1 MQQQIL
7 LKTLNAIGAIVYV
20 IDVETE
26 EILFANEACKRE
38 FGEVEGKQCYVGI
51 HRLEET
57 CSFCIIKNNADK
69 HKIGTTVEWEYQNRF
84 NGKIYQSHDTIVEWT
99 NGKIAKVQVAFD
111 ITEKTKTESELK
123 KSEARFR
130 SLFEGHRA
138 MMYIVDPT
146 NGTLIDVNN
155 AAAEFYGY
163 GVDELRGEHISKI
176 HTFTKEQIDEAR
188 QRAANSPQTLF
199 MVNHRLRNGE
209 IRSMEIYTSPV
220 EVEGKKALF
229 SILHDV
235 TERTKAEDALKH
247 LNETLELRVEQ
258 ESAKRVEQERVMMQQ
273 SRMAAMGEMIGSI
286 AHQWRQPL
294 NALGIMVQDTLV
306 AQRYG
311 EMNEEYLEEFVKK
324 SMMQVRF
331 MSSTIDD
338 FRNFFRQDT
347 EAQPFNITL
356 LINEVVQ
363 MISAQLTTN
372 AIGLNIQ
379 ICHDCEPIS
388 KGYANEF
395 KQVVLNIITNA
406 KDQLLSKKTASPK
419 IDIEIFQTQS
429 QNIITISDNAG
440 GIEVDILEKIFDPY
454 FTTKAPDKGT
464 GIGLYMAKTIIE
476 SHMHGEL
483 DVENDKQGAKF
494 TIKIPR
500 A

>member
-1 MQQQIL
+1 LQKQIL

-26 EILFANEACKRE
+26 EILFANDACKRE
-38 FGEVEGKQCYVGI
+38 FGEVEGKQCYAGI
-51 HRLEET
+51 HKLDET
-57 CSFCIIKNNADK
+57 CSFCVLKDNANK

-84 NGKIYQSHDTIVEWT
+84 NGKFYQSHDTIVEWT

-123 KSEARFR
+123 KSETRFR
-130 SLFEGHRA
+130 SLFERHRA
-138 MMYIVDPT
+138 MMYIVDPA
-146 NGTLIDVNN
+146 NGILLDINS

-163 GVDELRGEHISKI
+163 AIDELKGEHISKI

-188 QRAANSPQTLF
+188 QRAALSPQTFF

-209 IRSMEIYTSPV
+209 IRNMEIYTSPI
-220 EVEGKKALF
+220 EIEGKKSLF
-229 SILHDV
+229 SILHDI
-235 TERTKAEDALKH
+235 TERKKAEDELKQ
-247 LNETLELRVEQ
+247 LNETLELRVTQ
-258 ESAKRVEQERVMMQQ
+258 ESTKRVEQERVMMQQ

-347 EAQPFNITL
+347 EAHSFYIPL
-356 LINEVVQ
+356 LIDEVIQ
-363 MISAQLTTN
+363 MISAQLSTN
-372 AIGLNIQ
+372 AIKLNIQ
-379 ICHDCEPIS
+379 ISPNCEPTS
-388 KGYANEF
+388 RGYANEF
-395 KQVVLNIITNA
+395 KQVLLNIITNA
-406 KDQLLSKKTASPK
+406 KDQLLTKKTVLPK

-429 QNIITISDNAG
+429 QNIIIIGDNAG
-440 GIEVDILEKIFDPY
+440 GIEVDIVEKIFDPY

-464 GIGLYMAKTIIE
+464 GIGLYMSKTIIE

-483 DVENDKQGAKF
+483 YVENGKQGAKF